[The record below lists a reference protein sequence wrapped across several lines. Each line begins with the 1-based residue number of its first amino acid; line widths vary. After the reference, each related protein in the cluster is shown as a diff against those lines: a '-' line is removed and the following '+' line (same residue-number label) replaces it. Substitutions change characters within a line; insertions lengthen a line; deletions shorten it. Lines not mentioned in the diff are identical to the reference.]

1 MRAASRRSSGE
12 GGFSLLLMV
21 VLLVGVMV
29 LATAGAALAVRE
41 SNQRRQIE
49 TQNRLKTAYTAAFGG
64 LGFRGPSLRTHCS
77 FAPATAGAI
86 PPLAYD
92 LASLT
97 SVQAV
102 QVADP
107 AQAALAVFN
116 PATPTPPYWNGPYW
130 HGSVDAQNRPLDAWG
145 RPLLLRYIT
154 NTAVPGWQF
163 FSLGANGRD
172 DTGNAYPCRLDD
184 QAYPNP
190 PGQLPPIAP
199 PGPAPSCAKPTITFY
214 RDGHKSEEDVVITLT
229 WAGKSVSSNPTKF
242 THGKPEGNPPPQF
255 VDIPKLVPITVSFVS
270 NRRAIT
276 KTYTF
281 TLGDSC
287 TLATPLSF

>member
-1 MRAASRRSSGE
+1 MRAASRRSSRE

-64 LGFRGPSLRTHCS
+64 LGFQGPSLRTHCS

-107 AQAALAVFN
+107 AQTALAAFN
-116 PATPTPPYWNGPYW
+116 PAAPTPPYWNGPYW
-130 HGSVDAQNRPLDAWG
+130 HGAVDAQNRPLDAWG
-145 RPLLLRYIT
+145 RPILLRYIT

-199 PGPAPSCAKPTITFY
+199 PGPSPACPNPVIPFNRNGYTPA
-214 RDGHKSEEDVVITLT
+214 ENVVITLT
-229 WAGKSVSSNPTKF
+229 WAGGSVSSPLTQFNNG
-242 THGKPEGNPPPQF
+242 HPEGNPPPQF

-270 NRRAIT
+270 NRRTISI
-276 KTYTF
+276 TYTI

-287 TLATPLSF
+287 TQATPLSF